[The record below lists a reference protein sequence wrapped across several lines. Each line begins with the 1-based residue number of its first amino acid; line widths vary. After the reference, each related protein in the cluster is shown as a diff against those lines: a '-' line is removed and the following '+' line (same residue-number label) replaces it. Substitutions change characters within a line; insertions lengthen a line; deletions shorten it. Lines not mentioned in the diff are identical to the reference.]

1 MSYLDEAVV
10 KLEVLMHEHGLSDD
24 VQDSIGAFF
33 REKVL
38 ESFRNG
44 VEKGGKQAGETRRP
58 RNDKPAPRK
67 WRPAKRT
74 R

>member
-1 MSYLDEAVV
+1 MSYLDEALV
-10 KLEVLMHEHGLSDD
+10 KLEVLMHEQGLRDD
-24 VQDSIGAFF
+24 VQDSIGTFF

-44 VEKGGKQAGETRRP
+44 VEKGSKQAGDRRP
-58 RNDKPAPRK
+58 RSDKPAPRK
-67 WRPAKRT
+67 WRPARRT